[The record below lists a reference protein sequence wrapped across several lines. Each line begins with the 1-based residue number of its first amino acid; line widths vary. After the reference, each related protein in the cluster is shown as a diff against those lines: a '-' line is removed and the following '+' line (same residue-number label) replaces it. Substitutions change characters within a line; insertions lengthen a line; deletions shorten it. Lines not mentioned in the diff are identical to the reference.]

1 MAKRDIIHKLQDY
14 TALTWNE
21 KTVTSGTGGTFLKAR
36 RKTSRGDVYY
46 KLSCYDRY
54 EGIYG
59 HESVNELIA
68 SRLLDQLSIPH
79 IPYRLVHARIVIN
92 GRTYDTWLSESRD
105 YRRPNERRQA
115 LDTYIDLN
123 ARGNE
128 DPLEFCKKMGWQR
141 AIEEMFAF
149 DYLIINRDRHG
160 ANIEV
165 ILKDGTTELAPLF
178 DHGLSL
184 AYSCYEDEERA
195 ASFDPM
201 CNGRVNNYLGSRS
214 LENNLSLIQQGKLQ
228 GSILADRGRSLLF
241 GLDDVI
247 SKPLQNKLWEI
258 IKVRWRRLID
268 LGIAEECDS

>member
-14 TALTWNE
+14 RDLSWNE

-36 RKTSRGDVYY
+36 RKTSRGDIYY

-68 SRLLDQLSIPH
+68 SRILDQLNISH
-79 IPYRLVHARIVIN
+79 IPYKLVHAQVEIN
-92 GRTYDTWLSESRD
+92 GQVHVTWLSESRD
-105 YRRPNERRQA
+105 YRRLNERRQA

-141 AIEEMFAF
+141 VIEEMMAF

-160 ANIEV
+160 ANVEV
-165 ILKDGTTELAPLF
+165 ILRGGSVELAPLF
-178 DHGLSL
+178 DHGVSL
-184 AYSCYEDEERA
+184 AYSCYTDEERIV
-195 ASFDPM
+195 SFDSFY
-201 CNGRVNNYLGSRS
+201 NGRVNNYLGSRS
-214 LENNLSLIQQGKLQ
+214 LEKNLSLVSQGVLQ
-228 GSILADRGRSLLF
+228 GSILADKGRPLF
-241 GLDDVI
+241 LGLDDVI
-247 SKPLQNKLWEI
+247 SRTLQDKLWEI
-258 IKVRWRRLID
+258 ISMRWQHLVD
-268 LGIAEECDS
+268 LGIAKECDQ